1 MLTPEEIKGR
11 LKDRIASVVAE
22 ATDLHINTVRAFKKG
37 NITNPSYEVIKKL
50 SNYFEA
56 QEAE

>member
-1 MLTPEEIKGR
+1 MLTPAQIQER
-11 LKDRIASVVAE
+11 LKDRIAKVVAE
-22 ATDLHINTVRAFKKG
+22 ATGLHINTVILFKNGKSS
-37 NITNPSYEVIKKL
+37 NPSYEVIEKL